1 MMSDF
6 LHLSLRSRG
15 RDATSEWYTKNLGF
29 TEARRGTTGLG
40 THTAVLTHP
49 STPTYIEVSDR
60 SYKGHDFAIPEEAI
74 MLQFAVPDM
83 QKAYDA
89 LKKNGANVTEGDGNS
104 QYIFVEDPDGYEIE
118 LVRGGEE
125 LKWTSVGLRVND
137 LDASV
142 KYYKEGIGF
151 KEERRWT
158 TQRGTNIVILK
169 LDEEAPTLA
178 LRQMPFLD
186 PMSKVEE
193 DLMHLAFPVG
203 DMQTWAPEMTKK
215 GFKVDVE
222 SPRMAWL
229 MDPDG
234 YELEMIERRKE

>member
-1 MMSDF
+1 MSDF

-60 SYKGHDFAIPEEAI
+60 AYKGHDFTIPEEAI

-83 QKAYDA
+83 QRAYDEF
-89 LKKNGANVTEGDGNS
+89 KKNGVNVTEGDGNS
-104 QYIFVEDPDGYEIE
+104 QYIFLEDPDGYEVEI
-118 LVRGGEE
+118 VRGGNEP
-125 LKWTSVGLRVND
+125 KWTSVGLRVND

-142 KYYKEGIGF
+142 KFYKDAIGF
-151 KEERRWT
+151 TEQKRWT

-169 LDEEAPTLA
+169 LDDEAPTLA

-186 PMSKVEE
+186 QMPRIPE

-203 DMQTWAPEMTKK
+203 DMASWVPEMKGK
-215 GFKVDVE
+215 GFGVDQE
-222 SPRMAWL
+222 SARMSW
-229 MDPDG
+229 MNDPDG